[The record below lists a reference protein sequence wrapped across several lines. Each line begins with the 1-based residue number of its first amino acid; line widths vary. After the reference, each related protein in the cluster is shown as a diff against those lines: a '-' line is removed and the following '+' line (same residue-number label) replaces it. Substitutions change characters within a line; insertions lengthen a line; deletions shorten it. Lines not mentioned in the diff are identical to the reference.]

1 MFTQKQITSGIVAIC
16 LFLGL
21 MFGKAFG
28 RKPQPQTTDLQGEI
42 MAMDSVLTAAFNSQD
57 MAKLK
62 SLFSSDLEF
71 YHDINGKQ
79 DLATV
84 NASFARMF
92 ASGRAVR
99 RTLVKEQNQVYTL
112 GNEGAIQKGS
122 HRFCS
127 VENGKESCG
136 TFEFVHVWEKRQ
148 GSWVITR
155 IISYGH

>member
-1 MFTQKQITSGIVAIC
+1 MFTQKQITTGIVAVC

-21 MFGKAFG
+21 MLGKAFG
-28 RKPQPQTTDLQGEI
+28 QTNKPQPTGLEKEI
-42 MAMDSVLTAAFNSQD
+42 LAMDSTLTAAFNTQD
-57 MAKLK
+57 LPKLK
-62 SLFSSDLEF
+62 SLFSTDLEF

-79 DLATV
+79 DLAEVTS
-84 NASFARMF
+84 SFERMF
-92 ASGRAVR
+92 ASGRDVR
-99 RTLVKEQNQVYTL
+99 RMLLKEQNHVYPL
-112 GNEGAIQKGS
+112 ANEGAIQKGT

-148 GSWVITR
+148 GRWVITR